1 MVIPEQPTPSQA
13 LAVVTNPEVV
23 ATLNEEQ
30 AVELFTAIDEEE
42 LTEEEAVAI
51 LEGLKEAPIEVKEA
65 FEANVDIFS
74 GTFDSYVP
82 TGSTISVAQRRA
94 VVAATAVLFVAPLPV
109 PTSSSSQSGSSSKK
123 GK

>member
-1 MVIPEQPTPSQA
+1 M
-13 LAVVTNPEVV
+13 TNPEVV
-23 ATLNEEQ
+23 ANLTQEQ
-30 AVELFTAIDEEE
+30 ATELFTVINEEE
-42 LTEEEAVAI
+42 LTEEEAIAI
-51 LEGLKEAPIEVKEA
+51 LEGLKEAPLEVKEA
-65 FEANVDIFS
+65 FEASVDIFS